1 MRVILT
7 TDRRVREDNTGSQK
21 EWPSDTG
28 APSIDQAVINS
39 GLSLITPGWDFT
51 MAESKEH
58 LKVYQQAL
66 LAGIKEAIV

>member
-39 GLSLITPGWDFT
+39 GFPLTRPGWDFNT
-51 MAESKEH
+51 AEDKGH
-58 LKVYQQAL
+58 LKVYHQAL
-66 LAGIKEAIV
+66 LADLKGATQ